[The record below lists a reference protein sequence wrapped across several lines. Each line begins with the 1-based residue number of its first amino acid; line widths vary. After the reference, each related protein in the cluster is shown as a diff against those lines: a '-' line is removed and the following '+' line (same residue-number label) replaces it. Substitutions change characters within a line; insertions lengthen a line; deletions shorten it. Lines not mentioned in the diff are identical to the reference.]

1 MGITMSDFVE
11 FLQSVRR
18 LRKGLERESQADR
31 TVVMETPGGDM
42 SDVRSFMVRKAPY
55 ITQQGDLIIPFDSDS
70 RYHWWSDGQSILDT
84 LFELKASE
92 KVLKHY
98 VQNWRAKLKD
108 ENLN

>member
-1 MGITMSDFVE
+1 MSDFVE

-18 LRKGLERESQADR
+18 LRKGLELESQAAR
-31 TVVMETPGGDM
+31 AVAVEEPGGDM
-42 SDVRSFMVRKAPY
+42 SDVRSFMVRKVPY

-70 RYHWWSDGQSILDT
+70 RYHWWSDGQSILYT
-84 LFELKASE
+84 LLELEASE
-92 KVLKHY
+92 KVLNRY